1 MNGQDKP
8 PRFKAPPGTCDCHIH
23 FYGPP
28 ERYPEAPTSPFPAPD
43 APVSAYRQVMARLG
57 IERVVVVQP
66 AAYGRDNRCTLDGLA
81 ELGDAARAVVVVDEE
96 TPDSEL
102 EAMTAAGA
110 RGVRFHMLKGGV
122 LSWEILERMAARV
135 HEFGWHVQLQLDGR
149 LLPAREEMLKRLPG
163 TLVIDHT
170 GKFLEPVGRDHAGYQ
185 VLLRLLESG
194 RVWVKLSAPYETSKQ
209 GAPHFDDVGE
219 LARGL
224 IAAAPERMVWAS
236 NWPHPSAQDN
246 IPDDAM
252 LLDVLAHWTGDD
264 ALTRRILADNPAV
277 LYGF

>member
-1 MNGQDKP
+1 
-8 PRFKAPPGTCDCHIH
+8 
-23 FYGPP
+23 
-28 ERYPEAPTSPFPAPD
+28 
-43 APVSAYRQVMARLG
+43 
-57 IERVVVVQP
+57 
-66 AAYGRDNRCTLDGLA
+66 
-81 ELGDAARAVVVVDEE
+81 
-96 TPDSEL
+96 
-102 EAMTAAGA
+102 
-110 RGVRFHMLKGGV
+110 
-122 LSWEILERMAARV
+122 
-135 HEFGWHVQLQLDGR
+135 
-149 LLPAREEMLKRLPG
+149 
-163 TLVIDHT
+163 
-170 GKFLEPVGRDHAGYQ
+170 AGYQ